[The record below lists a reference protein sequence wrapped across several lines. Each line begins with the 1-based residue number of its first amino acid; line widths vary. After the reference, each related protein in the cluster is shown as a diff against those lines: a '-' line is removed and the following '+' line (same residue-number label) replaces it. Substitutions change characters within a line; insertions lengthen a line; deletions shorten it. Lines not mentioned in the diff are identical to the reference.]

1 MDPISAIET
10 CLEKYAD
17 FSGRARRAEFW
28 WFLLLYSVAPSVA
41 AILSIT
47 MLEYGIGE
55 PLSTVAV
62 WLPRLI
68 TFGLIIPMLAV
79 SARRMHDIGRSAW
92 WLLLYLTGPF
102 VIILL
107 IFCLIPTKK
116 EPNKYGPYIPAEGVE
131 A

>member
-28 WFLLLYSVAPSVA
+28 WFLLLYLIAPIA
-41 AILSIT
+41 AAALSGFILRYEVGEPILSLMI
-47 MLEYGIGE
+47 
-55 PLSTVAV
+55 

-68 TFGLIIPMLAV
+68 TFALILPLLAV
-79 SARRMHDIGRSAW
+79 SARRLHDIGRSSW
-92 WLLLYLTGPF
+92 WLIFYLTGPLVIVLF
-102 VIILL
+102 VLWIL
-107 IFCLIPTKK
+107 PTKK